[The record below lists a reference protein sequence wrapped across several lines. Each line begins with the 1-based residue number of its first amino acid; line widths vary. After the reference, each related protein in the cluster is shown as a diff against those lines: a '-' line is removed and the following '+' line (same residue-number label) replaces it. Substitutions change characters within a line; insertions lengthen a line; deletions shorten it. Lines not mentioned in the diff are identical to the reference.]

1 LGSTDEP
8 SEGGS
13 WLGTEAEKVAEEVV
27 VGWTGGIV
35 GPAVKELL
43 EVMLAVIVLLPPR
56 KLSDAVYA
64 EVEMV
69 VVDVLTEVES
79 DRQSV
84 MAVAQLAT
92 TVSGVVEGVGVVDEV
107 DMGVIGSEETHDR
120 MEVAGRV
127 SLAPVEV

>member
-1 LGSTDEP
+1 MGGTDEP

-13 WLGTEAEKVAEEVV
+13 WFGTETETLAEEVV

-35 GPAVKELL
+35 GPAEKELL
-43 EVMLAVIVLLPPR
+43 EFTPAVVVPLPSG
-56 KLSDAVYA
+56 KLSDVVYA

-69 VVDVLTEVES
+69 IVDVVTEVES

-84 MAVAQLAT
+84 LAVAQLAT
-92 TVSGVVEGVGVVDEV
+92 VVPGVVEGVSVVDGA
-107 DMGVIGSEETHDR
+107 DIGIVGWEETDGR

-127 SLAPVEV
+127 SLAPVDV